1 MSVLPLADASYTYM
15 VRKSNITILQ
25 QGNQYIILHLKIFH
39 WILEEYKIS
48 APSSHA
54 GEAR

>member
-25 QGNQYIILHLKIFH
+25 QGNQYNILHLKISH
-39 WILEEYKIS
+39 WILEEYKMS
-48 APSSHA
+48 ARSSHA

>member
-1 MSVLPLADASYTYM
+1 MSVLPLADASYTHM

-25 QGNQYIILHLKIFH
+25 QGNQYNILY

>member
-1 MSVLPLADASYTYM
+1 MPVLPLADASYTYM

-25 QGNQYIILHLKIFH
+25 QGNQYNILHLKISH
-39 WILEEYKIS
+39 WILEEYKMS
-48 APSSHA
+48 ARSSHA